1 MFEWPFILDF
11 WFGPL
16 DEDGVPEKS
25 YREQWFSVNRRFDWG
40 LRRRF
45 SSMVLLASEEGL
57 ENWRR
62 EPGGALAEILLLD
75 QFSRNIYRRTAMAF
89 QNDALAQ
96 RLASEGIQRG
106 DDVRLPLIQR
116 AFFYMPYQHAENRRL
131 QEESV
136 ALYDQLVRTAS
147 GRLRDVLDSFYQSAQ
162 RHQSVIQRFG
172 RFPHRNALM
181 KRASTDAEKT
191 YLAEEESTFGQ

>member
-116 AFFYMPYQHAENRRL
+116 AFFYMPYQHAENRKL

>member
-1 MFEWPFILDF
+1 MFDWPFILDF

-16 DEDGVPEKS
+16 DDEGVPGKS

-57 ENWRR
+57 EHWNR
-62 EPGGALAEILLLD
+62 EPGGVLAQILLLD
-75 QFSRNIYRRTAMAF
+75 QIARNIYRRTPMAF
-89 QNDALAQ
+89 HNDPLAQ
-96 RLASEGIQRG
+96 RLAREGVGRG

-116 AFFYMPYQHAENRRL
+116 AFFYMPYQHAENREL
-131 QEESV
+131 QNESV

-147 GRLRDVLDSFYQSAQ
+147 GRLRDVLASFLQSAQ
-162 RHQSVIQRFG
+162 QHQSIIERFG
-172 RFPHRNALM
+172 RFPHRNAALG
-181 KRASTDAEKT
+181 RASTEAENA
-191 YLAEEESTFGQ
+191 YLAGSGQAFGQ

>member
-16 DEDGVPEKS
+16 DNDGVPEKS

-57 ENWRR
+57 DHWRR

-89 QNDALAQ
+89 QNDPLAQ
-96 RLASEGIQRG
+96 RLAREGVERG
-106 DDVRLPLIQR
+106 DDTRLPLIQR

-147 GRLRDVLDSFYQSAQ
+147 GRLRDVLDSFYQSA
-162 RHQSVIQRFG
+162 RDHQALIERFG
-172 RFPHRNALM
+172 RFPHRNALL
-181 KRASTDAEKT
+181 KRASSDAEKAF
-191 YLAEEESTFGQ
+191 LAGNEQSFGQ

>member
-16 DEDGVPEKS
+16 DDDGVPEKS

-45 SSMVLLASEEGL
+45 SSMVLMASEEGL
-57 ENWRR
+57 DHWRR

-75 QFSRNIYRRTAMAF
+75 QLSRNIYRRTPMAY
-89 QNDALAQ
+89 QNDPLAQ
-96 RLASEGIQRG
+96 RLAREGVERG

-116 AFFYMPYQHAENRRL
+116 AFFYMPYQHAENRNL
-131 QEESV
+131 QRESV

-147 GRLRDVLDSFYQSAQ
+147 GRLRDVLASFHQSAEH
-162 RHQSVIQRFG
+162 HQALIERFG
-172 RFPHRNALM
+172 RFPHRNATL
-181 KRASTDAEKT
+181 KRTSTAAET
-191 YLAEEESTFGQ
+191 AFLGENQQSFGQ